1 MGFSHAGAGDPY
13 ELWLG
18 AHFFDVGAA
27 GVAHRGTQAAH
38 QLMDDRAQGAFVRHT
53 AFDAFRY
60 ELLGACRGVL
70 EVTVGR
76 ALRLGHGAQRTHAA
90 VSLVRTTLEQFDLAW
105 RFFSTGEHRAHH
117 HAGSTGYDGLGQ
129 VTGETD
135 AAVGDQRNA
144 SALKGRGDVGDGT
157 DLRDADTGDD
167 AGGADRAR
175 ADTDLDGGVDR
186 KSTRLNSSHITIS
199 YAVF

>member
-13 ELWLG
+13 KLRLG
-18 AHFFDVGAA
+18 THFFDVGTA

-38 QLMDDRAQGAFVRHT
+38 QLMDDGAQGALVRNSS
-53 AFDAFRY
+53 FDAFRY
-60 ELLGACRGVL
+60 KLLGACRGIL
-70 EVTVGR
+70 EVSVGGT
-76 ALRLGHGAQRTHAA
+76 LGLGHGAQRTHAA

-105 RFFSTGEHRAHH
+105 RFFSTGEHRTHH

-157 DLRDADTGDD
+157 
-167 AGGADRAR
+167 
-175 ADTDLDGGVDR
+175 
-186 KSTRLNSSHITIS
+186 
-199 YAVF
+199 